1 MGMTHF
7 FLIFYDLCKMEQHK
21 SAGKDLFGLIG
32 YPLSHSFS
40 KKYFTTKFKREHIQE
55 AEYELYPLEQIEDL
69 PILLATNPN
78 IRGLNVTIPY
88 KQVVLSYLDELDET
102 AAKIGA
108 VNCIEVGQS
117 GRLKGYNTDAI
128 GFEQSLCYT
137 ADGRWAATNTK
148 ALVLGNGGA
157 ARAVAFVLGRR
168 GIPFYVVSR
177 KKEPIDTLQS
187 LGSQGV
193 IAWEDISPLL
203 TQWER
208 DNGRNPILI
217 VNTTPLG
224 MAPYVEDC
232 PNLPFDQLGDEH
244 FVFDLIYNPEE
255 TVLLRRA
262 KERGCITQNG
272 LEMLHL
278 QAEAAW
284 QIWRS

>member
-1 MGMTHF
+1 MTHF
-7 FLIFYDLCKMEQHK
+7 FFDFFFDLCKMEKRK
-21 SAGKDLFGLIG
+21 SAVKDLFGLIG

-40 KKYFTTKFKREHIQE
+40 KKYFTTKFELEHIHDT
-55 AEYELYPLEQIEDL
+55 EYELFPLEQIEDL
-69 PILLATNPN
+69 SSLLATNTN

-88 KQVVLSYLDELDET
+88 KQAVLSYLDELDET

-108 VNCIEVGQS
+108 VNCINIGQD

-128 GFEQSLCYT
+128 GFEQSLCNT
-137 ADGRWAATNTK
+137 ADGQWATSDVH
-148 ALVLGNGGA
+148 ALILGNGGA
-157 ARAVAFVLGRR
+157 ARAVAYILGRR
-168 GIPFYVVSR
+168 GISFQVVSR
-177 KKEPIDTLQS
+177 KTGQVDTLQS
-187 LGSQGV
+187 LGSLGV
-193 IAWEDISPLL
+193 ITWDEIPHLL
-203 TQWER
+203 TQWRLEGQKR
-208 DNGRNPILI
+208 ILI

-224 MAPYVEDC
+224 MAPREEDC
-232 PNLPFDQLGDEH
+232 PNLPFEQLGGEH